1 MANAGPDGDL
11 QAWITELRARLERGE
26 FTGAPLIDLG
36 YGSGALPAA
45 DAIQI
50 MLADLDDSDTVPL
63 RLRLLDDFRRLRAL
77 IG

>member
-1 MANAGPDGDL
+1 MSNAGPDSDL
-11 QAWITELRARLERGE
+11 QAWITKLRARLERGE
-26 FTGAPLIDLG
+26 FTGAPPIDLG

-50 MLADLDDSDTVPL
+50 MLADLDDSDNAPL
-63 RLRLLDDFRRLRAL
+63 RLALLDDFRRLRTL